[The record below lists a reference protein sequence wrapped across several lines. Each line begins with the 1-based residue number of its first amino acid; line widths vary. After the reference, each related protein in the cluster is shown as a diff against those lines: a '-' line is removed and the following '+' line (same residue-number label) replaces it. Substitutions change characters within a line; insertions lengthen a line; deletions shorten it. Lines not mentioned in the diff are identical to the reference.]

1 MNGREFIDQ
10 LAKLL
15 SDISPEERQEAL
27 EYYEGYFDEAGEERE
42 AEVIRELGSP
52 GKVAAI
58 IKADLRE
65 NGGDGGE
72 YTERQTFGGES
83 GSGNGGYRAEETAP
97 GYRGEETDSGYRTE
111 KKDSGYRTENR
122 ASGYREGDSASSR
135 AERGYHPRPKR
146 GSGALILIL
155 ILLVFLSPFIT
166 GAAGGVVG
174 FLVALVL
181 LPFTLVIGIGAVVL
195 GLLIAG
201 VCVLAAGIGVC
212 PASPAAG
219 ILTVGIG
226 CLLLALALVGLVFT
240 VWLATKALPALLK
253 GFTDFCHR
261 LIHRE
266 GKGGKTA

>member
-1 MNGREFIDQ
+1 MNRREFMDQ

-42 AEVIRELGSP
+42 TEVIRELGSP

-65 NGGDGGE
+65 NGSDGGE
-72 YTERQTFGGES
+72 Y
-83 GSGNGGYRAEETAP
+83 
-97 GYRGEETDSGYRTE
+97 RTE
-111 KKDSGYRTENR
+111 DK
-122 ASGYREGDSASSR
+122 ASGYREGDGASSR

-166 GAAGGVVG
+166 GTVGGVVG
-174 FLVALVL
+174 FIIALVM
-181 LPFTLVIGIGAVVL
+181 LPFMLVFGIGAVVV

-201 VCVLAAGIGVC
+201 ICVLTAGIGVC
-212 PASPAAG
+212 PASPAVG

-226 CLLLALALVGLVFT
+226 CLLLALALVSLVFT
-240 VWLATKALPALLK
+240 VWLVTKALPALLK

-266 GKGGKTA
+266 GKGGKTV